1 MQIYF
6 VDSIILKNRG
16 DVVFYLN
23 KPLTNVC
30 TIELHSFSFTATI
43 RKVAIGIIEI
53 LRVVK
58 AHWICE
64 CKMIG
69 FVLPKLDVNQC
80 IIKVTVSYM
89 PVKMVFI
96 VKCTTVEQKDFQN
109 EFFWPLSTI
118 LSCLISVQRRKY
130 LTLLQDVF

>member
-1 MQIYF
+1 
-6 VDSIILKNRG
+6 
-16 DVVFYLN
+16 
-23 KPLTNVC
+23 
-30 TIELHSFSFTATI
+30 
-43 RKVAIGIIEI
+43 
-53 LRVVK
+53 
-58 AHWICE
+58 
-64 CKMIG
+64 MIG